1 MAITFE
7 EEKNK
12 LNWIGIITA
21 IVIIG
26 FIGIAVFYL
35 FFSQPAVV
43 EQFIFPNLKTIS
55 QFKSVKFSFDD
66 AFSNPAFKNLK
77 SIVNFNLPSDNLIGK
92 SNPFVQ

>member
-7 EEKNK
+7 EDKNRV
-12 LNWIGIITA
+12 NWIGILTA
-21 IVIIG
+21 VIIIG

-43 EQFIFPNLKTIS
+43 EKFIFPNLKTIS
-55 QFKSVKFSFDD
+55 EFKSVKFNFED

-77 SIVNFNLPSDNLIGK
+77 SIVDFAFPPDNLVGK